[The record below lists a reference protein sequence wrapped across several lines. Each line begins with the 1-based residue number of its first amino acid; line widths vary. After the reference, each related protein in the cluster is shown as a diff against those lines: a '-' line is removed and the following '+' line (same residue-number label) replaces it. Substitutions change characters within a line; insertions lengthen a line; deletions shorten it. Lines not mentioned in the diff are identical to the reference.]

1 MKAKS
6 TLIALLPMKA
16 HSERVPGKNFR
27 YLAGKP
33 LFRWML
39 DKLVNLAEVDL
50 VVINTDARPIL
61 EKNGVSTGGKIL
73 IRDRKPPL
81 CGDFVSMNRIIEDDI
96 REVEADTYLM
106 THVTNPLLSLETMS
120 QALSVF
126 DRGRKDNSCDSLF
139 SVTKYQTRFY
149 RANGEPINHDPTNL
163 VRTQD
168 LEPWFEENSNFYI
181 FTRESFA
188 RTGSRIGNSPLLFQ
202 TPRVEA
208 VDIDD
213 TETWTIAEA
222 IVIRAKHYAKSPW
235 VTGY

>member
-6 TLIALLPMKA
+6 TLVALLPMKD

-27 YLAGKP
+27 YFAGKP

-39 DKLVNLAEVDL
+39 DKLVELAEVDL
-50 VVINTDARPIL
+50 VVINTDARAIL
-61 EKNGVSTGGKIL
+61 EKNGVSSGEKIL
-73 IRDRKPPL
+73 IRDRDPHL
-81 CGDFVSMNRIIEDDI
+81 CGDFVSMNRIIEDDV
-96 REVEADTYLM
+96 REIEADTYLM
-106 THVTNPLLSLETMS
+106 THVTNPLLSSQTML
-120 QALSVF
+120 QALSLF
-126 DRGRKDNSCDSLF
+126 ERGREGNSCDSLF

-168 LEPWFEENSNFYI
+168 LEPWFEENSNLYI

-188 RTGSRIGNSPLLFQ
+188 RTGSRIGNRPLLFQ
-202 TPRVEA
+202 TSRAEG

-213 TETWTIAEA
+213 TETWEIAEA
-222 IVIRAKHYAKSPW
+222 IVIREKHYRKPPW
-235 VTGY
+235 VTG